1 MGSQVSDINNA
12 DSLGEEQF
20 VKLEEEDEAEPAI
33 EQRIEK
39 TDLRSY
45 LETRNE
51 HVSRQSLALTL
62 EMTDETC
69 REAEM

>member
-1 MGSQVSDINNA
+1 MTDA

-51 HVSRQSLALTL
+51 HVSRQFLALTL
-62 EMTDETC
+62 EIMDETC
-69 REAEM
+69 PEAEM